1 MSGNFFR
8 GTTHDQDARY
18 NNVEKKLLSKMS
30 FAKVLSTKVGMG
42 PVVICF
48 GGWGGVVVLVLVLV
62 DVFVCGMGRCVC
74 MCLMGD
80 GSSDITMHAA

>member
-30 FAKVLSTKVGMG
+30 FAKVLSTKVGLD
-42 PVVICF
+42 
-48 GGWGGVVVLVLVLV
+48 GVRSYIYGL
-62 DVFVCGMGRCVC
+62 MC
-74 MCLMGD
+74 MRVY
-80 GSSDITMHAA
+80 

>member
-30 FAKVLSTKVGMG
+30 FAKVLSTKV
-42 PVVICF
+42 
-48 GGWGGVVVLVLVLV
+48 
-62 DVFVCGMGRCVC
+62 
-74 MCLMGD
+74 
-80 GSSDITMHAA
+80 